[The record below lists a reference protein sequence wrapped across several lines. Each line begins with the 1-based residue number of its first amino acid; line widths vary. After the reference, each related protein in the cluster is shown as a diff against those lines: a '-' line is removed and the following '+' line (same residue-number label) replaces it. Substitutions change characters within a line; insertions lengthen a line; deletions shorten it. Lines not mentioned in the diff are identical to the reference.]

1 MNYKELKE
9 AKEILRLGESGTLE
23 DVKRKYR
30 ELVKKYHPDK
40 CPDQNKIK
48 CSEMFQKI
56 NKAYNTI
63 IEYCKNY
70 KFPFNDN
77 EFRKYSDDDEWWM
90 KHFGDDQHWSN
101 KT

>member
-1 MNYKELKE
+1 
-9 AKEILRLGESGTLE
+9 
-23 DVKRKYR
+23 
-30 ELVKKYHPDK
+30 
-40 CPDQNKIK
+40 
-48 CSEMFQKI
+48 MFQKI